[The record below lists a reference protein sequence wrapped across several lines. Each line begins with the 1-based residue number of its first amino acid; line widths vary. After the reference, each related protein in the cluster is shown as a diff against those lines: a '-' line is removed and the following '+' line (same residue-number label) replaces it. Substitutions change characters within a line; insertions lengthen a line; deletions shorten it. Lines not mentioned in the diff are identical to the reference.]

1 MSPSQWM
8 DQRVVEKSQNLNIIP
23 LENAGAR
30 YLVSLSPRQRTQ
42 MSTYTSHLKNRNP
55 TVGVAPQVF
64 FTRMCDR
71 TTVNPT
77 ESCKHNVTGLSA
89 HKLVWRI
96 HGSTSCQDQ
105 YHTKLTA
112 KLCQYVTSANMHP
125 SGQKGHRYG
134 YLKTSTKKEGR
145 KIFLS

>member
-1 MSPSQWM
+1 MSPRQWM
-8 DQRVVEKSQNLNIIP
+8 DHSSRKVIE
-23 LENAGAR
+23 LEHQ
-30 YLVSLSPRQRTQ
+30 YLLKMQEQDIQSLSPRQRTQ
-42 MSTYTSHLKNRNP
+42 MTTYTSHLKNRNP
-55 TVGVAPQVF
+55 TIGMAPQVF

-71 TTVNPT
+71 TIVNPT

-112 KLCQYVTSANMHP
+112 KLCQYVTNANMHP

-134 YLKTSTKKEGR
+134 YLKISTKKEGR
-145 KIFLS
+145 KILS